1 MPESEFIRLVIQGGA
16 VTVLVWIVWAFMS
29 GKVYP
34 ASTVL
39 DLRAQKVALEGK
51 LTEKDQVIAALM
63 GELKANIRAQEAAAR
78 QSEQASELVDPALFE
93 RIMRGIQDGIK
104 KSLKGAR

>member
-1 MPESEFIRLVIQGGA
+1 MS
-16 VTVLVWIVWAFMS
+16 VLVWMVWAFMS

-34 ASTVL
+34 ASTVAE
-39 DLRAQKVALEGK
+39 LRTRLGVIEGK
-51 LTEKDQVIAALM
+51 LTEKDHVIAALM
-63 GELKANIRAQEAAAR
+63 GELKANIRAQDVATQQQA
-78 QSEQASELVDPALFE
+78 QASELVDPALFD

>member
-1 MPESEFIRLVIQGGA
+1 M
-16 VTVLVWIVWAFMS
+16 VWAFMS

-34 ASTVL
+34 ASTVV
-39 DLRAQKVALEGK
+39 DLRTQVSALQGK
-51 LTEKDQVIAALM
+51 LTEKDNTITTMM
-63 GELKANIRAQEAAAR
+63 GELQANIRAQEVAAR
-78 QSEQASELVDPALFE
+78 QSEQASELVDPALFD

>member
-1 MPESEFIRLVIQGGA
+1 M
-16 VTVLVWIVWAFMS
+16 VWAFMT

-34 ASTVL
+34 ASTIL
-39 DLRAQKVALEGK
+39 ELRERILILEGK
-51 LTEKDQVIAALM
+51 LTEKDTTITTLM
-63 GELKANIRAQEAAAR
+63 GELKANIRAQEVATQQQA
-78 QSEQASELVDPALFE
+78 QASELVDPALFD

>member
-1 MPESEFIRLVIQGGA
+1 M
-16 VTVLVWIVWAFMS
+16 VWAFMS

-34 ASTVL
+34 ASTVAE
-39 DLRAQKVALEGK
+39 LRTRLGVIEGK
-51 LTEKDQVIAALM
+51 LTEKDETIAALM

>member
-1 MPESEFIRLVIQGGA
+1 M
-16 VTVLVWIVWAFMS
+16 TVLVWMVWAFMS

-39 DLRAQKVALEGK
+39 ELRAQTLALEGK

-63 GELKANIRAQEAAAR
+63 GELKANIRAQDVATQQQA
-78 QSEQASELVDPALFE
+78 QASELVDPALFE